1 MKVCP
6 VCEMEEEDDALSC
19 SMCGSDFEA
28 ETEERRPQEVA
39 PESTEEIAPDI
50 ADLGNDITETSD
62 ETSETGVTSETNET
76 VKLAKLVKLVKT
88 RSTS

>member
-28 ETEERRPQEVA
+28 ESTTQEIVNEEP
-39 PESTEEIAPDI
+39 SSEEDNN
-50 ADLGNDITETSD
+50 L
-62 ETSETGVTSETNET
+62 SEIEEA
-76 VKLAKLVKLVKT
+76 LAKVPLLVYANK
-88 RSTS
+88 